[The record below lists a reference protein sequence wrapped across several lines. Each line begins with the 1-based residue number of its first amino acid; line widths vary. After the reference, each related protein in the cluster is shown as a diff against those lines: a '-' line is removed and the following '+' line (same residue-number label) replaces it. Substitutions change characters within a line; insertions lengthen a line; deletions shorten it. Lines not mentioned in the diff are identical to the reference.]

1 MTRVLVVNH
10 DLDMSDIETDTLRRA
25 GYEVDQ
31 CQGPIGGDACPVLN
45 GQTCWQVEKADV
57 LVYDAWAAGTGA
69 SDLTDSLRDLHPDK
83 PLVVTTPGPPL
94 SWEAASG
101 PHEVTP
107 VAWVAGG
114 GDVVAAIEAALT
126 GASETPTPARPP
138 REAAPRKPDLPI
150 GSRW

>member
-10 DLDMSDIETDTLRRA
+10 DLDMSDIEADTLRRA

-31 CQGPIGGDACPVLN
+31 CRGPIGGDACPVLN
-45 GQTCWQVEKADV
+45 GQTCWQVEKAEV
-57 LVYDAWAAGTGA
+57 LVYDAWASGTGA

-83 PLVVTTPGPPL
+83 PLVVTTAGPQL
-94 SWEAASG
+94 SWEAATG

-107 VAWVAGG
+107 VAWVASG
-114 GDVVAAIEAALT
+114 GDVVEAIEAALT
-126 GASETPTPARPP
+126 AARAKRPP
-138 REAAPRKPDLPI
+138 VRPMPDPAPQKPDLPV